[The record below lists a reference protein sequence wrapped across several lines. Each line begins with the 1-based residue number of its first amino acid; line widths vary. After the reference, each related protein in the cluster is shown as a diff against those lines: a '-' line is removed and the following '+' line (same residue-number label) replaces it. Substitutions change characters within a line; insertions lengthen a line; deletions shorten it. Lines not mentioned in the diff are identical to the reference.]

1 MRERHT
7 KMNGIREKKNTH
19 IKALLF
25 SLVQAFNFYS
35 SISFLIV
42 ANPGGHVGQK
52 VGKYVTPVLLKM

>member
-1 MRERHT
+1 
-7 KMNGIREKKNTH
+7 MNGIREKKNTH